1 MSGSEGKRAL
11 VAMSGGV
18 DSSVAAL
25 LAGRDGYECAG
36 ATMKLV
42 CTRDGSVDADGLAMA
57 GEASC
62 FYTDVREAARVAKSL
77 GMPHHVFDFTAEF
90 RERVIEPFVSAY
102 ESGATPNPCIFC
114 NMHIKFGLLLE
125 QAEKMG
131 FDKLVTGHYARIVTM
146 PDGSYRLARARDA
159 DKDQSYF
166 LYGLTQ
172 RQLACTLFPLGGLT
186 KDETRAAA
194 GEAGFV
200 NAGKRES
207 QDICFVAEGGYAG
220 FIEAYRGSA
229 SAQGDFVDTNGRV
242 LGRHGGIVRYTIG
255 QRKGLGLALGHPVF
269 VKEIRPETGEVV
281 LAAEEEL
288 FSKVIRI
295 ADANLP
301 PGVFGALRAQIMVRY
316 NAKPAWATVRPGVD
330 GLLTAEFD
338 EPVRAPARGQAAVM
352 YDGDIVVGG
361 GLIV

>member
-1 MSGSEGKRAL
+1 SG
-11 VAMSGGV
+11 
-18 DSSVAAL
+18 
-25 LAGRDGYECAG
+25 
-36 ATMKLV
+36 T
-42 CTRDGSVDADGLAMA
+42 
-57 GEASC
+57 
-62 FYTDVREAARVAKSL
+62 
-77 GMPHHVFDFTAEF
+77 
-90 RERVIEPFVSAY
+90 
-102 ESGATPNPCIFC
+102 TPNPCISC
-114 NMHIKFGLLLE
+114 NMHIKFGVLLE

-131 FDKLVTGHYARIVTM
+131 FCKLATGHYARIVPM

-172 RQLACTLFPLGGLT
+172 RQLAHTFFPLGGLT

-194 GEAGFV
+194 GEAGFI

-207 QDICFVAEGGYAG
+207 QDICFVAGGSYAG
-220 FIEAYRGSA
+220 FIEAYRGKA
-229 SAQGDFVDTNGRV
+229 STQGDFVDTNGRV

-255 QRKGLGLALGHPVF
+255 QRKGLGLALGYPVF
-269 VKEIRPETGEVV
+269 VKEIRPGTGEVV

-288 FSKVIRI
+288 FSSVIRI

-301 PGVFGALRAQIMVRY
+301 PGVFTAPVAGGSDEQGDGQGDGKGDARTAGALRVQIMIRY
-316 NAKPAWATVRPGVD
+316 NAKPAWATVRPCKG